1 MRLFRHATP
10 TLRGAR
16 YCGRALIQSMELGD
30 ELVTAGRAKMT
41 VLLAHEGELGGGTGL
56 AEVYTERAT
65 RLDQP

>member
-1 MRLFRHATP
+1 
-10 TLRGAR
+10 
-16 YCGRALIQSMELGD
+16 
-30 ELVTAGRAKMT
+30 MT